1 MCSEQL
7 NLPSHVQLRSC
18 SLITVSCCFIM
29 LHHSVVLILLSVA
42 VFAAADSAGKV
53 HELLQRR

>member
-1 MCSEQL
+1 
-7 NLPSHVQLRSC
+7 
-18 SLITVSCCFIM
+18 M

-53 HELLQRR
+53 HELLYFNNVNICVVLA